1 MTLEETYRIIE
12 GLIFAAPYPLTVKE
26 ISEITEIDE
35 KIVQRL
41 IEDVAA
47 RYENSGIMLRC
58 VAGGYQFV
66 TRPDLKEW
74 VEKLGRKI
82 VNTPLSASA
91 LETLAIIAYQQPVTR
106 SEIEQIRGV
115 RADSAINTL
124 LERELIRE
132 LGRKDGPGRPI
143 VFGTTDKFLMEFN
156 LKSLDDLPRKN
167 EFPRLTSGS
176 DTLEGE
182 DA

>member
-1 MTLEETYRIIE
+1 MTLEESYRIIE

-41 IEDVAA
+41 IEDIAA
-47 RYENSGIMLRC
+47 KYENRGFMLRF

-66 TRPDLKEW
+66 THPALKDW
-74 VEKLGRKI
+74 IEKLGRKI
-82 VNTPLSASA
+82 VSTPLSVPA
-91 LETLAIIAYQQPVTR
+91 LETLAIVAYQQPVTR

-124 LERELIRE
+124 LERELIME
-132 LGRKDGPGRPI
+132 LGRKDGLGGPFCLAP
-143 VFGTTDKFLMEFN
+143 
-156 LKSLDDLPRKN
+156 
-167 EFPRLTSGS
+167 LTSS
-176 DTLEGE
+176 CWSSISNLLRTCLTAANFRDWQVREKSE
-182 DA
+182 

>member
-1 MTLEETYRIIE
+1 
-12 GLIFAAPYPLTVKE
+12 
-26 ISEITEIDE
+26 
-35 KIVQRL
+35 
-41 IEDVAA
+41 
-47 RYENSGIMLRC
+47 
-58 VAGGYQFV
+58 V

-82 VNTPLSASA
+82 VNTPLSAPA